1 MEEEES
7 LDCPVCFERYDNNVH
22 TPKIMPCLH
31 TICVSCTLEVITGN
45 ERQTTVEAQPVEC
58 KEPTIP
64 SGKRFLCP
72 FCREHISSDRLQTNR
87 YILAHLQDL
96 NRLTSQNHVSLEHK
110 GEDSSLYQH
119 SKITMTSKIPT
130 DFHETQVESDK
141 TKLILLSRLRRLIK
155 HERAPSPPSEFVVST
170 SVSGLQEDTRESNQ
184 AASSLQFTSQSQ
196 PSSSNVQFTPVS
208 YPSDGTPEVSGGRF
222 RGFVKR
228 KGKHSHELK
237 VGVTSSRTFQTSTQ
251 NTPTTPVAGHP
262 LIYPKLPPATTLHQ
276 QSPSHL
282 KYATKLI
289 RKDTPTISEEDF
301 IEISD
306 NSYHILF
313 NNSAEGNV
321 NQNPTAPTYMDD
333 MWCRTC
339 EEPGKIQCIGH
350 DVISILKDDEVNW
363 IQTQLRG
370 QDKVVGQDR
379 NTDLSAAMSRASI
392 ASSTE
397 YDDFNRTRVDNRK
410 TPSEVLNMSR
420 WSYAEIRDTVNTSC
434 QPEVVMEC
442 YKELDRR
449 HIEYQMTHNRK
460 KPLNFFHKHK

>member
-1 MEEEES
+1 MFVPQFHRKVLIVRSASKDMTIMFILQKLCHACTQFVCLVLLKLLLEMSVKPLSKPSPWSVKS
-7 LDCPVCFERYDNNVH
+7 LLYRREKDS
-22 TPKIMPCLH
+22 
-31 TICVSCTLEVITGN
+31 CVLFVGSISAVIDY
-45 ERQTTVEAQPVEC
+45 RQ
-58 KEPTIP
+58 
-64 SGKRFLCP
+64 
-72 FCREHISSDRLQTNR
+72 
-87 YILAHLQDL
+87 
-96 NRLTSQNHVSLEHK
+96 
-110 GEDSSLYQH
+110 
-119 SKITMTSKIPT
+119 T